1 MRLGMVIDLKRC
13 IGCFACQVACKAE
26 HGTRPGTLWARV
38 VKREYGTF
46 PDVRRVSL
54 PLLCMHCRKAPCLEV
69 CPTGATRKRADGIVT
84 IDAAKCVGCR
94 YCMMVCP
101 YGSRHYQDDARTYFP
116 GQGPNPYEAVAYAQR
131 PTGVVEKCDFC
142 VERVDHGLQPA
153 CVANCPTRARTF
165 GDLHDRGSE
174 VSRLID
180 ERGAF
185 RLREELETCPSV
197 FYLPP

>member
-1 MRLGMVIDLKRC
+1 
-13 IGCFACQVACKAE
+13 
-26 HGTRPGTLWARV
+26 
-38 VKREYGTF
+38 
-46 PDVRRVSL
+46 
-54 PLLCMHCRKAPCLEV
+54 
-69 CPTGATRKRADGIVT
+69 
-84 IDAAKCVGCR
+84 
-94 YCMMVCP
+94 
-101 YGSRHYQDDARTYFP
+101 
-116 GQGPNPYEAVAYAQR
+116 
-131 PTGVVEKCDFC
+131 
-142 VERVDHGLQPA
+142 VERVDRGLQPA